1 MLFETSVDPKN
12 AYLFCNFY
20 DLSDSHHCCICTM
33 IVETVLLQLE
43 LNLRRVALSVEWS
56 KPVDDAHAIVS
67 ASIVTSPVRGS
78 SSYVGSRK
86 LGKKNNSGDE
96 FSFMSRRATNTI
108 SDIYWWRGGRLL
120 RQLFQCKMLPRALA
134 SKGSRQGMKFP
145 TS

>member
-1 MLFETSVDPKN
+1 MLSETSVDPKSAN
-12 AYLFCNFY
+12 LFCTFLINFQTHY
-20 DLSDSHHCCICTM
+20 CCICTV

-108 SDIYWWRGGRLL
+108 SAIYWWRGGRLL